1 MMDELAYRRYCDRRK
16 AADDIFRAVK
26 GMYPSLTW
34 QDAYLRAVKARLLTK
49 DDRELVREFHCVS
62 SENDFKVGFNG
73 GDKESNNAW

>member
-1 MMDELAYRRYCDRRK
+1 MDELAYRRYCDREK

-34 QDAYLRAVKARLLTK
+34 QDAYLRAVKDRLLTK
-49 DDRELVREFHCVS
+49 DDRELVREFHSVS
-62 SENDFKVGFNG
+62 SENDFKVRFNG

>member
-1 MMDELAYRRYCDRRK
+1 MMDELAYRRYCDRGK

-34 QDAYLRAVKARLLTK
+34 QDAYLRAVKDRLLTK
-49 DDRELVREFHCVS
+49 DDKELVREFHSVS